1 VFSYLRA
8 LVLLLLLF
16 YIAIIYES
24 ISLALLGFA
33 GTVLLVCSFCYLL
46 AVKKGVTAHLAVPI
60 GIAESGRPFFV
71 KVEASNKFP
80 LPRSKVLAVIRY
92 RERGDRRAKK
102 EKILLGED
110 CQVTIG
116 MPGNY
121 LFSLSRLR
129 LYDLTGFFYLTK
141 KCTAMS
147 SVLVLPK
154 PESIPVVLGENVRSF
169 FGDADTFDD
178 LKPGYDPSE
187 TFDVREFRAG
197 DRLQNV
203 HWKLSAKS
211 DALVVKEN
219 SLPKA
224 CPVVCFFEPDRA
236 HYETFLSVVSGI
248 SYSLMDAG
256 CPHFLAWFSDGQKE
270 IIRTRVDDEE
280 SYYLFLTTFLQ
291 DAAFFAQQNLSE
303 EYRRKYRG
311 EPFLHEIFV
320 GRDGAVTLDG
330 HPVEKLDGVPR
341 ELVIK

>member
-8 LVLLLLLF
+8 LLLLLLLF

-33 GTVLLVCSFCYLL
+33 GTVLLVCSFFYLL
-46 AVKKGVTAHLAVPI
+46 AVKKGVSAQLAVPI

-71 KVEASNKFP
+71 KAEASNKFT
-80 LPRSKVLAVIRY
+80 LPQTKVLVVIRY
-92 RERGDRRAKK
+92 KERGDRRTKK
-102 EKILLGED
+102 EKILLGRN

-116 MPGNY
+116 APGNY

-129 LYDLTGFFYLTK
+129 LYDLTGLFYLTK
-141 KCTAMS
+141 KCTAAS

-154 PESIPVVLGENVRSF
+154 PEAIPVVLGENVRSF

-211 DALVVKEN
+211 EALVVKEN

-224 CPVVCFFEPDRA
+224 CPLVCFFEPSRA
-236 HYETFLSVVSGI
+236 HYETFLSTISGI

-256 CPHFLAWFSDGQKE
+256 CPHFAVWYSDGQKE
-270 IIRTRVDDEE
+270 IMRTRVDDEE

-291 DAAFFAQQNLSE
+291 DAAFLASQNLPE

-320 GRDGAVTLDG
+320 GKDGAVTLDG
-330 HPVEKLDGVPR
+330 NAVEEQNGVPR